1 MNELVYHFFSDD
13 DFLRISNKI
22 SESEKIT
29 SGEIRVSIKE
39 KRPIFDRNKNLRDIV
54 EKEFYRL
61 NMHQTRDKTGV
72 LLYFLLGE
80 RQFFILAD
88 QGINEKVDTN
98 TWEILSQDIRN
109 DFKNGNFTDGILK
122 GIEKVGLLLS
132 RHFPIKP
139 DDSNELT
146 NKVVI

>member
-13 DFLRISNKI
+13 DFLRISSKI

-39 KRPIFDRNKNLRDIV
+39 KRSFFDRNKNLREIV

-88 QGINEKVDTN
+88 HGINEKVDSN
-98 TWEILSQDIRN
+98 TWEILSREIRHDFN
-109 DFKNGNFTDGILK
+109 DGNFTEGILK
-122 GIEKVGLLLS
+122 GIHKIGMLLS
-132 RHFPIKP
+132 RHFPIKS
-139 DDSNELT
+139 DDTNELT

>member
-1 MNELVYHFFSDD
+1 MNELVYHFFNDD
-13 DFLRISNKI
+13 DFLRISSRI

-39 KRPIFDRNKNLRDIV
+39 KRSFFDRNKNFVDIV

-88 QGINEKVDTN
+88 QGINERVDPN
-98 TWEILSQDIRN
+98 TWEILSHEITNHFQD
-109 DFKNGNFTDGILK
+109 GNFTEGILK
-122 GIEKVGLLLS
+122 GIEKVGVLLS
-132 RHFPIKP
+132 EYFPIKP
-139 DDSNELT
+139 DDTNELN